1 MPNSKKFNSNLKSD
15 GPSRLSGHRLRI
27 AVQRRGRLAK
37 ESMGIL
43 KSVGLDFDYHEGRL
57 FSPCSNFPL
66 ELLFLRDDDIPEY
79 VQDGVADL
87 GIAGRNVVEEKK
99 AKVDC
104 LENLGFGACRLEIA
118 VREGGAIQEITD
130 LEKKRIATSHPT
142 ILTRYLKK
150 NGIDSKV
157 VEISGSVEIAP
168 ILNVADAVCDLVS
181 TGSTLKMNGLRPLV
195 TVLRSEAVLIANSEQ
210 LGGEEKGALI
220 DRLRARLRSCLR
232 ARKMRY
238 LMMNVRRSD
247 WETLK
252 RILPNL
258 SSPTV
263 VPLARSGWIAIHSA
277 VPEEALWNTIE
288 ELTLSGAKD
297 ILSVP
302 VDIMVP

>member
-1 MPNSKKFNSNLKSD
+1 MPNSNKFNSNLRSD
-15 GPSRLSGHRLRI
+15 GPSMLSGDRLRI

-37 ESMGIL
+37 ESMAIL
-43 KSVGLDFDYHEGRL
+43 KSIGLDFDYHEGRL
-57 FSPCSNFPL
+57 FAPCSNFPL

-118 VREGGAIQEITD
+118 VREGGEIQGITD

-150 NGIDSKV
+150 KGIDAKV

-195 TVLRSEAVLIANSEQ
+195 TVLRSEALLIANSGQ
-210 LGGEEKGALI
+210 LGGKEKGALI

-247 WETLK
+247 WEKLK

-263 VPLARSGWIAIHSA
+263 VPLARSDWIAIHSA